1 MLIGGL
7 MKAKLV
13 RDKIPSIINKSGRKA
28 ITELLENLSDKDQL
42 KFKKQ
47 KLKEEL
53 LEFQVAESHIQKIQE
68 MADILEVIETFFDDG
83 IVLKLKQDSLE
94 SISSF
99 YSITKMQ
106 IELFDLDLDS
116 IIIEKNSKQMK
127 NGSFNNGIILLNIE
141 E

>member
-1 MLIGGL
+1 
-7 MKAKLV
+7 MKAKLI
-13 RDKIPSIINKSGRKA
+13 RDNIPSIINKSGRKA
-28 ITELLENLSDKDQL
+28 ITALLENLSDKEQL

-53 LEFQVAESHIQKIQE
+53 LEFQVAESHIHKIQE
-68 MADILEVIETFFDDG
+68 MADILEVIECFFDDG

-106 IELFDLDLDS
+106 IGLFDLDLDA
-116 IIIEKNSKQMK
+116 IIIEKNNKQMRT
-127 NGSFNNGIILLNIE
+127 GSFHNGIILLSIE